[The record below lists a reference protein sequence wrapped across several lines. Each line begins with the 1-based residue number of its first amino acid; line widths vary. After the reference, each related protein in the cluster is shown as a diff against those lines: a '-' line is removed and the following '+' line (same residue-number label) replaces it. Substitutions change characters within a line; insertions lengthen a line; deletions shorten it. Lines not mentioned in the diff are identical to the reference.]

1 MTAHVQLL
9 LREVEVCS
17 LCFIFPGIWT
27 SNLQQQ
33 VHCSHLRLPSL
44 NDPVLFVA
52 LFIPTVSHS
61 KWEYIGLG
69 MMRAYK
75 RDSEERVAWVDVCV
89 WGGRPDSAEWTVSD
103 TDSWKWVKNTHLHLE
118 PRRQSEPINSKP

>member
-1 MTAHVQLL
+1 MSAARNEFLIVLFPWSEILNQQLSSNKPIVLTFRLL
-9 LREVEVCS
+9 L
-17 LCFIFPGIWT
+17 
-27 SNLQQQ
+27 
-33 VHCSHLRLPSL
+33 PSF

-75 RDSEERVAWVDVCV
+75 GDSEIGDR
-89 WGGRPDSAEWTVSD
+89 G
-103 TDSWKWVKNTHLHLE
+103 
-118 PRRQSEPINSKP
+118 